1 MEINNLA
8 IHFDLPNYET
18 SVCDIVTNDGG
29 TKRITLV
36 AEDLSE
42 TDFITYGAYM
52 SVFGEKA
59 SVRVTNADEQF
70 SVDRRTSF
78 EVIDEV
84 VEFDY
89 ASLSTGQ
96 QDILHNFYNLILSK

>member
-1 MEINNLA
+1 MEINNLS
-8 IHFDLPNYET
+8 IHIDLPNYET
-18 SVCDIVTNDGG
+18 SVCDVVTTNGG

-42 TDFITYGAYM
+42 AELITYGAYV

-59 SVRVTNADEQF
+59 SVRITNTDEQF

-84 VEFDY
+84 VEFEY
-89 ASLSTGQ
+89 SALSSEQ
-96 QDILHNFYNLILSK
+96 QTVLHNFYNLILQK